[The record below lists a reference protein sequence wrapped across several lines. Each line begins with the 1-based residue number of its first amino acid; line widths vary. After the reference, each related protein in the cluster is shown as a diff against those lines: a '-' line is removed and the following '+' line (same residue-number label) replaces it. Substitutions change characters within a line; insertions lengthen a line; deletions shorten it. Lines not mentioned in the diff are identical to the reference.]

1 MLKIFLFVLIGI
13 ISNNAFANIK
23 GKSLIC
29 DKDSRGYNFI
39 SKDKVVISIINFD
52 EQIIFLVNHSYALSE
67 NAIFIKQPI
76 NVVNQEKKTKLIGWI
91 FRRTLDYVSLDYVNG
106 DWKRK
111 FLWSCEIT
119 SPDQLDKR
127 LKNKIDKLIK
137 ASENKVKELN

>member
-1 MLKIFLFVLIGI
+1 MLRIFLFVLFGI

-52 EQIIFLVNHSYALSE
+52 EQIIFPVNHSYELSE
-67 NAIFIKQPI
+67 NAIFIQQPI
-76 NVVNQEKKTKLIGWI
+76 NVLNQEKKTKLIGWI

-106 DWKRK
+106 DSKRK

-119 SPDQLDKR
+119 SPYQLNKR
-127 LKNKIDKLIK
+127 LKNKIDKLIEANGNNRK
-137 ASENKVKELN
+137 LF

>member
-1 MLKIFLFVLIGI
+1 MPRIFLFVLFVI

-52 EQIIFLVNHSYALSE
+52 EKIIFHVNHSYELSE
-67 NAIFIKQPI
+67 NAIFIQQPI
-76 NVVNQEKKTKLIGWI
+76 NVLNQEKKTKLIGWI

-119 SPDQLDKR
+119 SPYQLNKR
-127 LKNKIDKLIK
+127 LKNKIDKLIEANGNNRK
-137 ASENKVKELN
+137 LF